1 MIKHLVIDGYNVL
14 GARGHV
20 GAEGGEGAAAREAL
34 LRDLAAYRQGKRHP
48 ITVVFDG
55 WQHGLGAE
63 HREHRSGIEVVY
75 SRRGQRADQV
85 IQRMSEEY
93 GADCAIVS
101 SDREVADFARARG
114 AFVIGAVEFEARLR
128 EATRAP
134 ASSRRVARPG
144 KDQDPGDGPRRARE
158 KKGNP
163 RKLPKAV
170 RKRLRQLKS
179 F

>member
-1 MIKHLVIDGYNVL
+1 MLKHLIIDGYNLL
-14 GARGHV
+14 GVRGRV
-20 GAEGGEGAAAREAL
+20 GAEGDKADSARNTL
-34 LRDLAAYRQGKRHP
+34 LRDLAAYRQGKLHP

-55 WQHGLGAE
+55 WQQGLGAE

-85 IQRMSEEY
+85 IQRMAKEF
-93 GADCAIVS
+93 GGDCAVVS
-101 SDREVADFARARG
+101 SDREVSDFARLKG
-114 AFVIGAVEFEARLR
+114 AFVIGALEFERRLR
-128 EATRAP
+128 SATRAP
-134 ASSRRVARPG
+134 MSSRRLASPDKDGSETPSRRP
-144 KDQDPGDGPRRARE
+144 D

-163 RKLPKAV
+163 KKLPKSV